1 MYIIVVGGG
10 KVGYHLTKA
19 LMSAGRE
26 VLLIERRRAR
36 AEEITRELGSVTLM
50 GDGCEVRT
58 LDEAGANRAE
68 VLVAVTGDDEDNL
81 VACQLAKHHFGVR
94 RTVARINNPKNEA
107 IFYRLGVDTAVSA
120 TDVILSH
127 IEERMPGHALIH
139 LMTLNRVGVSF
150 VEARLAE
157 DSPAVG
163 KTVQSL
169 GVPHDALLSLIIR
182 NGQAV
187 VPYGRTELRAG
198 DEVIAVTSE
207 ASEAV
212 LRRLLLGEARPD
224 Q

>member
-36 AEEITRELGSVTLM
+36 AEEIKRELGSVTLM
-50 GDGCEVRT
+50 GDGCEVRI

-68 VLVAVTGDDEDNL
+68 VLLAVTGDDEDNL
-81 VACQLAKHHFGVR
+81 VACQLAKHHFGVP

-163 KTVQSL
+163 KTVHSL

-187 VPYGRTELRAG
+187 VPYGQTELRAG